1 MRVTNKVEDVEV
13 VSSGHRA
20 RDCWLRRLHPTIC
33 NKALTAWVMNRSY
46 KAATSGIG
54 FCDVLGVQSN
64 MSIEGLP
71 EDASMNLSFL
81 CMLVIS
87 AAQLL

>member
-1 MRVTNKVEDVEV
+1 MVKLEVLGTELEKAGFEDCI
-13 VSSGHRA
+13 SA
-20 RDCWLRRLHPTIC
+20 HPTIC

-54 FCDVLGVQSN
+54 FCDVLGVQSS